1 VRPKEWYRAAFG
13 AHVFAVTMSP
23 PTAAATGHRLGRR
36 NAESKRAPVDAGA
49 RFCHAVLN
57 GVYSAAAG
65 FTSAF
70 AGAGAECLAEIST
83 TSMQITVKMAEV

>member
-1 VRPKEWYRAAFG
+1 VSVCFDCHSKNE
-13 AHVFAVTMSP
+13 
-23 PTAAATGHRLGRR
+23 TG
-36 NAESKRAPVDAGA
+36 AGA
-49 RFCHAVLN
+49 DARFFTEPCVL
-57 GVYSAAAG
+57 YSAAAG